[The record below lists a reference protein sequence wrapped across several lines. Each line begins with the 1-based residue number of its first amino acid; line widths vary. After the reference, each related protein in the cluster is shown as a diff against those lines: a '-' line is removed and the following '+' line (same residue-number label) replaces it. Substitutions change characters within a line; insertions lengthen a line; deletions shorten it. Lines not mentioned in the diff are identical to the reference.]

1 VDHLETQ
8 NAPAYGR
15 RTPVSLQRPSARLGA
30 YSGATYYERP
40 ALKPSDYGQLVAA
53 YLFIGGIAGAA
64 QVIATTADLANRSEL
79 KDIVRSGRYLAVAG
93 SIAGPAFLIA
103 DLRTPE
109 RWYNMLRIFRA
120 TSTMSIGAW
129 TLAAFGATS
138 GVALAADI
146 LADATERPAFRMIA
160 RIFGLP
166 AAATGAIVATYTGT
180 LLSATSTPIWAEAH
194 PILPVLFGAS
204 ATATSTAAI
213 SLLAQRSGVSFRQ
226 HNGLRR
232 LAFVTAAAEWL
243 STRMLERRLRLRR
256 VAQPLLASPAV
267 AKTYRGGYLVLGI
280 VAPAV
285 IEGLGWVMRRRSR
298 TFSVAAAVAT
308 LAGGYLLRSVL
319 LSAGKTS
326 ALRPVDY
333 FTNAQ
338 P

>member
-1 VDHLETQ
+1 VDPLQAHET
-8 NAPAYGR
+8 PAYGR
-15 RTPVSLQRPSARLGA
+15 RGRLSPGQPPARRGA
-30 YSGATYYERP
+30 YSGATYYGRP
-40 ALKPSDYGQLVAA
+40 ALKPSDYGELVAA

-64 QVIATTADLANRSEL
+64 QVIATTAELADRSAL

-93 SIAGPAFLIA
+93 AIAGPAFLIA
-103 DLRTPE
+103 DLRTPQ

-138 GVALAADI
+138 ALALAADL
-146 LADATERPAFRMIA
+146 LADGTERSAFRCVS
-160 RIFGLP
+160 RIFSLP

-204 ATATSTAAI
+204 ATATSTAAM
-213 SLLAQRSGVSFRQ
+213 SLLAHRSGASLRQ
-226 HNGLRR
+226 RNGLRR
-232 LAFVTAAAEWL
+232 LAFVTTAAEWL
-243 STRMLERRLRLRR
+243 LSRVLERRLRQRR
-256 VAQPLLASPAV
+256 VAQPLLASPAI
-267 AKTYRGGYLVLGI
+267 AKTYRGGYLALGI

-285 IEGLGWVMRRRSR
+285 LEGLGWMMRRRSR
-298 TFSVAAAVAT
+298 TLSVAAALAT

-319 LSAGKTS
+319 LSAGKAS

-338 P
+338 R